1 MDSSTTNLLGIL
13 GGKPAANG
21 ENTNKN
27 QLVEGRKLNGVFRQ
41 LLELQAHAKG
51 HSNDLKSVKEL
62 PVNGKL
68 LPEAVAEKL
77 KNLST
82 EQLIKLADVL
92 SRGNKTDLSPFSSSI
107 QRLTSLTAVSSGDAG
122 QPEEIAFEAKVK
134 ESSKLLVWSDDQL
147 VDAAKYFGV
156 SESVARAIVSKT
168 VANNPQIA
176 ETNNVLVK
184 DEDVLALAKTLTAQQ
199 LKDAGQFSSGKQG
212 ELGAENKSGVISLLK
227 EMDGKVKFSSEK
239 NPAKT
244 DTGKLITAD
253 SFLAE
258 RTSVKETFDGKLK
271 ATLDSAITSKQEAV
285 TPNASLASTAAR
297 FLDQRQ
303 LITRKV
309 ATENSVITP
318 EEQPGQAVLSS
329 SNGIDASE
337 KIQTEVTKTGASF
350 KDAQFLTQNS
360 DRFQQALGERL
371 MKMIE
376 SGKWNAEMELNPK
389 RLGVVRISMAL
400 DNNEMQLAMSS
411 NNSAVRDLLEGS
423 LAKLRDG
430 LNESGI
436 TLANAFV
443 GQDSTQDESKGSFA
457 DKDENGDNRVAFSSS
472 DRVANQD
479 EEKVVN
485 VVKHNGD
492 LDTFA

>member
-1 MDSSTTNLLGIL
+1 MTAENNGLL
-13 GGKPAANG
+13 
-21 ENTNKN
+21 
-27 QLVEGRKLNGVFRQ
+27 
-41 LLELQAHAKG
+41 
-51 HSNDLKSVKEL
+51 
-62 PVNGKL
+62 
-68 LPEAVAEKL
+68 
-77 KNLST
+77 
-82 EQLIKLADVL
+82 
-92 SRGNKTDLSPFSSSI
+92 
-107 QRLTSLTAVSSGDAG
+107 
-122 QPEEIAFEAKVK
+122 
-134 ESSKLLVWSDDQL
+134 
-147 VDAAKYFGV
+147 
-156 SESVARAIVSKT
+156 
-168 VANNPQIA
+168 
-176 ETNNVLVK
+176 K
-184 DEDVLALAKTLTAQQ
+184 DEDVLSLAKTFTAQQ
-199 LKDAGQFSSGKQG
+199 VENARQITSGKQG
-212 ELGAENKSGVISLLK
+212 DLGAENKSGVISLLK

-253 SFLAE
+253 SFLAD
-258 RTSVKETFDGKLK
+258 RTSVKETLDGKIK
-271 ATLDSAITSKQEAV
+271 ATLESTITSKQEAV
-285 TPNASLASTAAR
+285 TLNASLASTAAR

-318 EEQPGQAVLSS
+318 EDQPGQAVFSS

-443 GQDSTQDESKGSFA
+443 GQDSMQDESKGSFA
-457 DKDENGDNRVAFSSS
+457 DKDENGDNRVAISSS

>member
-1 MDSSTTNLLGIL
+1 
-13 GGKPAANG
+13 
-21 ENTNKN
+21 
-27 QLVEGRKLNGVFRQ
+27 
-41 LLELQAHAKG
+41 
-51 HSNDLKSVKEL
+51 
-62 PVNGKL
+62 
-68 LPEAVAEKL
+68 
-77 KNLST
+77 
-82 EQLIKLADVL
+82 
-92 SRGNKTDLSPFSSSI
+92 
-107 QRLTSLTAVSSGDAG
+107 
-122 QPEEIAFEAKVK
+122 
-134 ESSKLLVWSDDQL
+134 
-147 VDAAKYFGV
+147 
-156 SESVARAIVSKT
+156 
-168 VANNPQIA
+168 
-176 ETNNVLVK
+176 
-184 DEDVLALAKTLTAQQ
+184 
-199 LKDAGQFSSGKQG
+199 
-212 ELGAENKSGVISLLK
+212 
-227 EMDGKVKFSSEK
+227 MDGKVKFSSEK

-253 SFLAE
+253 SFLAD
-258 RTSVKETFDGKLK
+258 RSSVKETFDGKLK
-271 ATLDSAITSKQEAV
+271 ATLDSTITSKQEAV

-318 EEQPGQAVLSS
+318 EEQPGQAMLSS

-350 KDAQFLTQNS
+350 KDAQYLTQNS

-443 GQDSTQDESKGSFA
+443 GQDSMQDESKGSFA